1 MNLAKTQ
8 NLKLVLN
15 STFLYVGPTY
25 GAAIGRQYGARWRGH
40 RAAIVKILA
49 EDIGE
54 R

>member
-1 MNLAKTQ
+1 MNLAKAQ
-8 NLKLVLN
+8 NLKLVLD

-25 GAAIGRQYGARWRGH
+25 ATAIGRQDGARWRGH

-49 EDIGE
+49 EDIGQ